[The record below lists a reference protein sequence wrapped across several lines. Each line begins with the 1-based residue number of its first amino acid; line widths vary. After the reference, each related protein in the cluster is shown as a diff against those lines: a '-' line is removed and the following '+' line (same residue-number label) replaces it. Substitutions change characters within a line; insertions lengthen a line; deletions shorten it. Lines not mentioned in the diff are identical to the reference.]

1 MRLDASTSCEAY
13 CEASEKRNNAVTG
26 IPDPIAILLR
36 PLLLLLQVFR
46 RLPSMLRPKSLDYF
60 ILFPES
66 NSGDMPL
73 LMYISSPK
81 LHETEDKTCSALCS
95 LRSSRR
101 RSGESTGRAALST
114 SKEYRV
120 TKYKSDS
127 QFRSLLFSLTF
138 SFSP

>member
-81 LHETEDKTCSALCS
+81 LYAAPCAPFALHDAAPVS
-95 LRSSRR
+95 QL
-101 RSGESTGRAALST
+101 GELLFQQA
-114 SKEYRV
+114 KNIVIV
-120 TKYKSDS
+120 TKYKYS